1 MVQWT
6 QVQQEAISLRHHN
19 ILVSAAAG
27 SGKTAVLVERI
38 KQLILK
44 DRIGLDQFLIVT
56 FTNAAAGEMKEKL
69 ISAITKA
76 IEEEP
81 KNGAFL
87 RRQLD
92 LAANANISTFHSF
105 ALEVIRRYFY
115 LIDIEPNFKIG
126 DEGTV
131 EIMKWDVL
139 DDLFSRFFESG
150 EPEFSDFLNAY
161 ASDRNERSLKE
172 NLLKLYT
179 TIQSIPHPLK
189 WLSDSISAMNTDWE
203 SFRKSPVFSFIRAD
217 ISSSISSVLDSFR
230 RAGEL
235 AENAGVES
243 IYNKNQEDLQALEE
257 LAFMAGQGDMDSIGR
272 FLSSFKANTMRAKK
286 EEKEDYDLIKEDV
299 KNARDYGKKQ
309 LQALRERYFLQDMDV
324 YLEDMK
330 QVYPLACYLE
340 KLLLEF
346 DKQFR
351 QAKQEKNIIDF
362 NDIEHYALE
371 ILEHEEA
378 AAEYREKFACIFVDE
393 YQDSNV
399 LQDTLINL
407 IKRED
412 NLFLVGDIKQSIYK
426 FRLAEPEIFQARY
439 DAYREGAD
447 PFSRKIDLN
456 KNFRSKEAVITTVN
470 GVFRSIMK
478 GYDDDA
484 ALYQGVSYKGPLNY
498 RTSLHIV
505 DSRVAEDMEL
515 DEEIAEMKNAELE
528 AYHAAGL
535 IKELLGQPIFDV
547 KKGKERPAAKK
558 DIVILMRGT
567 KNYAE
572 IFQEILTELDL
583 PSYMDDSGGYFDTVE
598 IQVFLNLLKIIDNKQ
613 QDLPLLSALRS
624 AVFGFSIE
632 ELIRIR
638 LQNKETSY
646 FEAFRA
652 CAESSENSGDEELS
666 RKCRQVLERLAYY
679 RSMASALALDE
690 FIWNLMWET
699 GYYTYCGALPS
710 GQQRQANLRALADKA
725 RDFQATGYGG
735 IYGFLTYIQ
744 AVEKRKIPMGQV
756 KLINENEDIVRIM
769 TIHKSKGL
777 EFPIVIV
784 AGLGKRFQLSKAGKG
799 FLAHKDLGIGMTRC
813 EYKEH
818 WHRKTLMQTVIE
830 RKMRQE
836 DLEEELRILYVAFTR
851 AMDRL
856 ILLGTSKNIE
866 DGQVK
871 PSPAKTCFLDYMLP
885 LAEEGCMDVHLQDRR
900 GIGAENRRRGQNREK
915 VQDLFFETGDTAC
928 LSEDSPRE
936 PEFEEI
942 NRRLSFQYAYT
953 EALSK
958 KSKYS
963 VTELSRLEKGQ
974 MHEEQEKIL
983 KIPRF
988 MQGEQELGPVQR
1000 GTIMHKVMECIDFRE
1015 ALAEMDAG
1023 RGVSYVCR
1031 QVESMKQQELLLP
1044 QEAEAVECEKI
1055 AAFFESPVGRRAAR
1069 AEHVYRETEFNL
1081 LRESGGTQVMVQG
1094 VIDCYFEEAD
1104 HLILIDYKN
1113 SYINPRNREEAL
1125 KRLKET
1131 YRDQIAV
1138 YREALEVIR
1147 QKTVTEAYLYLF
1159 SEKRFVPY
1167 HINHNG
1173 ATHILQGTNTF
1184 F

>member
-1 MVQWT
+1 MVKWT
-6 QVQQEAISLRHHN
+6 QAQQEAISLRHSN

-38 KQLILK
+38 KQLILG

-69 ISAITKA
+69 INAITKA

-81 KNGAFL
+81 ENGAFL

-115 LIDIEPNFKIG
+115 LTDIEPDFKIG

-139 DDLFSRFFESG
+139 DELFAHFFESG
-150 EPEFSDFLNAY
+150 EPEFPNFLNAY
-161 ASDRNERSLKE
+161 ASDRSERSLKE

-189 WLSDSISAMNTDWE
+189 WLSDSISAMNTDRAGFQNSPLFSFIREDIISSVSAVLE
-203 SFRKSPVFSFIRAD
+203 SFRK
-217 ISSSISSVLDSFR
+217 
-230 RAGEL
+230 AGDL

-257 LAFMAGQGDMDSIGR
+257 LDFMARQGDMDSIGT

-286 EEKEDYDLIKEDV
+286 EEKEDFDQIKDEV

-309 LQALRERYFLQDMDV
+309 LQALRERYFLQDIEV

-346 DKQFR
+346 DKRFR

-439 DAYREGAD
+439 DAYKAGAE

-456 KNFRSKEAVITTVN
+456 RNFRSKEAVIATVN

-478 GYDDDA
+478 GYDDAA
-484 ALYQGVSYKGPLNY
+484 ALYRGVSYEGPLNY
-498 RTSLHIV
+498 KTSLHII
-505 DSRVAEDMEL
+505 DNRVTDDMEL

-547 KKGKERPAAKK
+547 KKGRERPVVKK

-572 IFQEILTELDL
+572 VFQEILTELDL
-583 PSYMDDSGGYFDTVE
+583 PSYVDDSGGYFDTVE

-638 LQNKETSY
+638 LQHKESSY

-652 CAESSENSGDEELS
+652 CAEADGDSDNTELS
-666 RKCRQVLERLAYY
+666 QKCRQVLEQLTHY
-679 RSMASALALDE
+679 RDMASSLSLDE
-690 FIWNLMWET
+690 FIWKLMWET

-725 RDFQATGYGG
+725 RDFQATGHGG

-756 KLINENEDIVRIM
+756 KLINENDDIIRIM

-784 AGLGKRFQLSKAGKG
+784 AGLGKRFQLNKAGKG

-813 EYKEH
+813 EYTEH
-818 WHRKTLMQTVIE
+818 WHRKTLMQTAIE
-830 RKMRQE
+830 RKLRRE

-856 ILLGTSKNIE
+856 ILLGTSKSIE

-871 PSPAKTCFLDYMLP
+871 PSPAKNCFLDYLLP
-885 LAEEGCMDVHLQDRR
+885 LAEEGCMEVFLQDRM
-900 GIGAENRRRGQNREK
+900 GISTENRRRGQNREK
-915 VQDLFFETGDTAC
+915 VQNLFLEAGETASVQEG
-928 LSEDSPRE
+928 SKRQ
-936 PEFEEI
+936 PELEEI
-942 NRRLSFQYAYT
+942 NRRLSFQYAYID
-953 EALSK
+953 ALSK

-963 VTELSRLEKGQ
+963 VTELSRMEKGQ
-974 MHEEQEKIL
+974 IQEEKENIL
-983 KIPRF
+983 KIPLF

-1000 GTIMHKVMECIDFRE
+1000 GIIMHKVMECIDFGE
-1015 ALAEMDAG
+1015 ALAEVDAG
-1023 RGVSYVCR
+1023 RGAAYVRR
-1031 QVESMKQQELLLP
+1031 QIERMEQQELLLP
-1044 QEAEAVECEKI
+1044 EETEAVECEKI
-1055 AAFFESPVGRRAAR
+1055 AAFFENPVGRRAASADR
-1069 AEHVYRETEFNL
+1069 MYRETEFNL

-1094 VIDCYFEEAD
+1094 IIDCYFEEED

-1113 SYINPRNREEAL
+1113 SYINPNNREAAL
-1125 KRLKET
+1125 RRLRET

-1138 YREALEVIR
+1138 YKEALEVIR
-1147 QKTVTEAYLYLF
+1147 QKPVAEAYLYLF
-1159 SEKRFVPY
+1159 SENRFIRY
-1167 HINHNG
+1167 HRNHNG
-1173 ATHILQGTNTF
+1173 ATHTLQGTDTCI
-1184 F
+1184 